1 MFTNVPS
8 EVIVN
13 VSSYLIG
20 KPEYVRL
27 KRNKTLKAIQTKY
40 KITRKIIEIGKLNG
54 GNRYEYMIT
63 RQIPFSVGSIKTFLK
78 VKRVTLKN

>member
-1 MFTNVPS
+1 MFTDVPS

-27 KRNKTLKAIQTKY
+27 KGNKTLKAIQTKY
-40 KITRKIIEIGKLNG
+40 KTTRKIIEIGKLNG

-63 RQIPFSVGSIKTFLK
+63 RQIPFSVGSKHSSKSKGLH
-78 VKRVTLKN
+78 